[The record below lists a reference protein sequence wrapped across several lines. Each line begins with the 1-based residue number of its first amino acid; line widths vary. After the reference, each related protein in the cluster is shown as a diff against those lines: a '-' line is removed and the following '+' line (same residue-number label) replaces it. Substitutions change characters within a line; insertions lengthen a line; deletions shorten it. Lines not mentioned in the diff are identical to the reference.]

1 MNISSTIR
9 RNLPAIGAFVLVTL
23 GSLLVIPGGD
33 GGAAA
38 DPRLPT
44 VVAIAPIPKGA
55 LSTEIT
61 ASVEVRLVAPEARA
75 EGALSSV
82 EEIPQGVVATDH
94 VVGQQLLTS
103 SFNGEQ
109 LRPVGEGYT
118 AVSVRLDPQ
127 RWAGPLAVT
136 GKIVDVYDVVDG
148 EATLIASDAIIV
160 SAPDAAALGSRD
172 EAIVTIAV
180 TDESLRN
187 LLIAA
192 NSGSVWLVGA

>member
-1 MNISSTIR
+1 MNIPSMIR
-9 RNLPAIGAFVLVTL
+9 RNLPAVGAFVLVTL
-23 GSLLVIPGGD
+23 GSLLVSPGGD
-33 GGAAA
+33 GGAEA

-55 LSTEIT
+55 LSTEIES
-61 ASVEVRLVAPEARA
+61 SVEVRLVAPEARA
-75 EGALSSV
+75 EGALSSL

-94 VVGQQLLTS
+94 VVGQQLLAS

-109 LRPVGEGYT
+109 LRAVGDGYT

-148 EATLIASDAIIV
+148 EATLIASDAVIV